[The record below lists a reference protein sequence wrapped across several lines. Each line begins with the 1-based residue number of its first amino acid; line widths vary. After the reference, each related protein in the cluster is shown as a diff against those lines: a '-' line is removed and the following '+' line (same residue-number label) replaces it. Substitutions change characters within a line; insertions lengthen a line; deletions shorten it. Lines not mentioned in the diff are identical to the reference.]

1 MRINQHAYPEVGAL
15 NIADLMGQ
23 ALAGHPDRVALD
35 RAGTAMTFRDLAEIA
50 AGGARVLGDARHL
63 VFAGVGSPAFPVA
76 MFSAVYGGVPFAPI
90 NYRRSTAQLAELVAR
105 LDSPVVLAD
114 PDTLADP
121 DFAAAMRGAGAT
133 VVDTESFVDAATAG
147 RTAPPE
153 ASTVDSSAPAII
165 LFTSGTTATPKGV
178 VLTHANLATL
188 VGAMGSLGIA
198 PPGATG
204 LVSVPPYHIIGVMA
218 VLASAYAGR
227 RLLYLPAFDPASW
240 LAVAKAEN
248 VTSATLVPT
257 MLARIVNHLGERVTD
272 LPYLRIIAYGGAKM
286 PRPVLERAM
295 RAFPTTDFASSYG
308 LTETS
313 ASVTV
318 MTPDDHTAAYASE
331 DPAVRA
337 RLGSAGRGLPGIEL
351 QVRDD
356 TGAVAPTGVTGE
368 LWVRGDQVSR
378 AYLGLGSALDADG
391 WFPTRDRAFLDEAGY
406 LFVEGRSDDTIIR
419 GGENI
424 APAEIED
431 VLIEH
436 PAVRA
441 VAVIGL
447 PDEEWGEKTAAVVV
461 LEPGHQADA
470 EQLRAYARATL
481 RGSRTPDEVYFRDE
495 LPTTDTG
502 KVQRRVLVA
511 ELSTVA

>member
-1 MRINQHAYPEVGAL
+1 L
-15 NIADLMGQ
+15 NIADLIAQ
-23 ALAGHPDRVALD
+23 ALTGHPDRPSLRRD
-35 RAGTAMTFRDLAEIA
+35 STDWTFRDLAEIA
-50 AGGARVLGDARHL
+50 AGGARL
-63 VFAGVGSPAFPVA
+63 VADKEAGHVVYVGVGSPAFPVA
-76 MFSAVYGGVPFAPI
+76 MFAAAYAGVPFTPL
-90 NYRRSTAQLAELVAR
+90 NYRRSTTQLADLVAR
-105 LDSPVVLAD
+105 LDAPLVLAD
-114 PDTLADP
+114 PDAMADP
-121 DFAAAMRGAGAT
+121 RFADAMREAARA
-133 VVDTESFVDAATAG
+133 VIDTEFFVDAAQAR

-153 ASTVDSSAPAII
+153 SSTVDSSAPAVI

-178 VLTHANLATL
+178 VLSHGNL
-188 VGAMGSLGIA
+188 VGLIGRMGAAGTAQLGD
-198 PPGATG
+198 TS

-218 VLASAYAGR
+218 VLGSVFAGR
-227 RLLYLPAFDPASW
+227 RLLYLPAFDPAGW
-240 LAVAKAEN
+240 LAAAAREK

-257 MLARIVNHLGERVTD
+257 MLARITNHLRDQQADVPT
-272 LPYLRIIAYGGAKM
+272 LRIIAYGGAKM
-286 PRPVLERAM
+286 PRPVLERAL
-295 RAFPTTDFASSYG
+295 RAFPNVDFASSYG

-318 MTPDDHTAAYASE
+318 LTPDDHKNALASD

-356 TGAVAPTGVTGE
+356 TGAVAPAGVTGE
-368 LWVRGDQVSR
+368 LWVRGNQVSH

-391 WFPTRDRAFLDEAGY
+391 WFPTRDRAYLDDAGY
-406 LFVEGRSDDTIIR
+406 LFVEGRADDTIIR

-441 VAVIGL
+441 VVVVGL
-447 PDEEWGEKTAAVVV
+447 PDEEWGERTAAVVV
-461 LEPGHQADA
+461 PEPGCTVEADELKA
-470 EQLRAYARATL
+470 FVKQRV
-481 RGSRTPDEVYFRDE
+481 RGSRTPDDVFFRDD

-511 ELSTVA
+511 ELSAAHS

>member
-1 MRINQHAYPEVGAL
+1 VEVGEL
-15 NIADLMGQ
+15 NIADLVGE
-23 ALAGHPDRVALD
+23 AIAGHPDRVALEL
-35 RAGTAMTFRDLAEIA
+35 AGTAITFRDLAEIA
-50 AGGARVLGDARHL
+50 AGGARVLADARHV
-63 VFAGVGSPAFPVA
+63 VFVGVGSPAFPVA
-76 MFSAVYGGVPFAPI
+76 MFSAVYAGVPFAPI
-90 NYRRSTAQLAELVAR
+90 NYRRSTAQLADLVAR
-105 LDSPVVLAD
+105 LESPLVLAD

-121 DFAAAMRGAGAT
+121 EFVAAMRGAGGA
-133 VVDTESFVDAATAG
+133 VLDTESFAGAAVAA

-153 ASTVDSSAPAII
+153 SSTVDPSGPAVI
-165 LFTSGTTATPKGV
+165 LFTSGTSASPKGV
-178 VLTHANLATL
+178 VLSHTNLAGL
-188 VGAMGSLGIA
+188 VTTMGALGIA
-198 PPGATG
+198 PPEATG

-218 VLASAYAGR
+218 VLASVYTGR
-227 RLLYLPAFDPASW
+227 RLLYLPAFEPAAW
-240 LAVAKAEN
+240 LEVAAREK

-257 MLARIVNHLGERVTD
+257 MLARIVNHLGDRVAD
-272 LPYLRIIAYGGAKM
+272 VPYLRIIAYGGAKM

-318 MTPDDHTAAYASE
+318 LTPDDHKAAYASD
-331 DPAVRA
+331 DPAVRT

-351 QVRDD
+351 QVRDES
-356 TGAVAPTGVTGE
+356 GAVAPAGVTGE
-368 LWVRGDQVSR
+368 LWVRGNQVSR

-391 WFPTRDRAFLDEAGY
+391 WFPTRDRAYLDDERY

-461 LEPGHQADA
+461 LEPGHRTDADELKA
-470 EQLRAYARATL
+470 FARATL
-481 RGSRTPDEVYFRDE
+481 RGSRTPDEVHFRDE

-511 ELSTVA
+511 ELSAAPA